1 MIEFSRA
8 TLVFALLLA
17 AGLPVFAQQT
27 GGPSQSQNQSQAQSA
42 SQLQA
47 PSQSGAHGEAH
58 WESRRLAALA
68 GEKIAALYSKGQYR
82 AAVAEQNIVLS
93 GLLRSSPEFKRGQ
106 IVLTYLLDKVQSPHQ
121 LVFQAR
127 EALDFNND
135 SAEARTNLAALQ
147 LITGDYSY
155 ARQLAAEALS
165 KHQDD
170 WLAPTILAQALAN
183 EAGRGKIQALQAL
196 SGSQRSKAAPPYVC
210 AKWLYVGQT
219 YQVLKEPACAVKAYQ
234 QALKAAGNSSSSS
247 STSASDFPQS
257 ADALRE
263 EDIRERLVCAAAEA
277 ADKADLRQ
285 HLSTVLRAHTLH
297 SETLLS
303 LGRHLP
309 LLASSTRA
317 DQKILA
323 TEIVAAA
330 RRCRAQDAELWY
342 GLGRAW
348 QEAGLKLLAVQCF
361 EIAAK
366 SVPDEGKYVLAYC
379 NQLFLDGKTVQA
391 RELLGRLDASLKLKE
406 PSPRR
411 VLVAG
416 LVPASLK
423 LMESGGSV
431 SYKVSRAQMQGVKCY
446 CRVGA
451 MAYILR
457 HQPGVI
463 FAYVPEGKGP
473 NAVVIYDPAVNQA
486 EKIWAKVG
494 ADARPVIQPDERQSA
509 EQGKKQGQEP
519 SKKQGQGPSKKQG
532 SKGTGKREPLAV
544 NSFPE
549 LLSVATRACEEPVEE
564 PHPHYF
570 FEPLPLRLPP

>member
-1 MIEFSRA
+1 MIGFSRA
-8 TLVFALLLA
+8 TLIFALLLA
-17 AGLPVFAQQT
+17 ASLPVTAQQSRAPSQSLVQSQRQSQPQAQT
-27 GGPSQSQNQSQAQSA
+27 QSPSQSQSRSQAQS
-42 SQLQA
+42 QT
-47 PSQSGAHGEAH
+47 GAQGEAQA
-58 WESRRLAALA
+58 ESRRLATLA
-68 GEKIAALYSKGQYR
+68 GEKIAALCAKGQYR

-127 EALDFNND
+127 EALDFNNE

-155 ARQLAAEALS
+155 ARQLAAETLS
-165 KHQDD
+165 KHPND
-170 WLAPTILAQALAN
+170 WLAPIILAQALAN

-196 SGSQRSKAAPPYVC
+196 SGGQRSKAAPPYVC
-210 AKWLYVGQT
+210 ARWLYLGQT
-219 YQVLKEPACAVKAYQ
+219 YQVLKEPASAVKAYQ
-234 QALKAAGNSSSSS
+234 QALTAIGISSPPSSSSS
-247 STSASDFPQS
+247 PLDSSDG
-257 ADALRE
+257 LRQD
-263 EDIRERLVCAAAEA
+263 DIRERLVCAAAEA

-285 HLSTVLRAHTLH
+285 HLSTVLRSRTLH
-297 SETLLS
+297 SETLLA

-309 LLASSTRA
+309 LLASSARV
-317 DQKILA
+317 DQKTLA
-323 TEIVAAA
+323 ADIVAAA
-330 RRCRAQDAELWY
+330 RRCRAQDAELFY

-348 QEAGLKLLAVQCF
+348 QAGLKTLALQCF
-361 EIAAK
+361 ESAAK

-391 RELLGRLDASLKLKE
+391 REVLGRLDASLKLKE

-416 LVPASLK
+416 LVPASLQ
-423 LMESGGSV
+423 LMESSGRV
-431 SYKVSRAQMQGVKCY
+431 SYRVSRAQMQGVKCY

-486 EKIWAKVG
+486 KNIWVKVG
-494 ADARPVIQPDERQSA
+494 ADARPVIQPDERQGNG
-509 EQGKKQGQEP
+509 QGKRL
-519 SKKQGQGPSKKQG
+519 SY
-532 SKGTGKREPLAV
+532 KGAGKREPLAV
-544 NSFPE
+544 NSFPA
-549 LLSVATRACEEPVEE
+549 LLSVATRAWEEPVEE
-564 PHPHYF
+564 LHPHYF
-570 FEPLPLRLPP
+570 FEPLPLRLPL

>member
-1 MIEFSRA
+1 LA
-8 TLVFALLLA
+8 T
-17 AGLPVFAQQT
+17 
-27 GGPSQSQNQSQAQSA
+27 
-42 SQLQA
+42 
-47 PSQSGAHGEAH
+47 
-58 WESRRLAALA
+58 LA
-68 GEKIAALYSKGQYR
+68 GEKIAVLYTKGQYR

-93 GLLRSSPEFKRGQ
+93 GFLRSSPEFKRGQ

-135 SAEARTNLAALQ
+135 SAEAHTNLAALQ

-155 ARQLAAEALS
+155 ARQLAAETLS
-165 KHQDD
+165 KHPDD
-170 WLAPTILAQALAN
+170 WLAPIILAQALAN
-183 EAGRGKIQALQAL
+183 EADRGKIQALQAL
-196 SGSQRSKAAPPYVC
+196 SGSQRSKAAPPYVF
-210 AKWLYVGQT
+210 AKWFYMGQT
-219 YQVLKEPACAVKAYQ
+219 YQVLKEPASAVKAYQ
-234 QALKAAGNSSSSS
+234 QALTAIGISSPPSSSSS
-247 STSASDFPQS
+247 FDSS
-257 ADALRE
+257 DALRQD
-263 EDIRERLVCAAAEA
+263 DIRERLVCAAAQA
-277 ADKADLRQ
+277 AGKADLRQ
-285 HLSTVLRAHTLH
+285 NLSTVLRARTLH
-297 SETLLS
+297 SETLLA

-309 LLASSTRA
+309 LLASSTRI
-317 DQKILA
+317 DQKTLA
-323 TEIVAAA
+323 AEIVAAA

-348 QEAGLKLLAVQCF
+348 QEAGLKSLAVQCF
-361 EIAAK
+361 EIAAN

-391 RELLGRLDASLKLKE
+391 REVLGRLDASLKLKE
-406 PSPRR
+406 PSARR

-423 LMESGGSV
+423 LMESGGRV

-473 NAVVIYDPAVNQA
+473 NAVVIYDSAVNQA
-486 EKIWAKVG
+486 EKIWVKVG
-494 ADARPVIQPDERQSA
+494 ADARPVIQSA
-509 EQGKKQGQEP
+509 ERLSDGTSKRP
-519 SKKQGQGPSKKQG
+519 SKRPSKGQ
-532 SKGTGKREPLAV
+532 SQKGTDKSEALAV

-549 LLSVATRACEEPVEE
+549 LLSVATRAWEEPVEE

-570 FEPLPLRLPP
+570 FEPLPLRLPL